1 MASYVFYPGNGS
13 QTDWAVPFP
22 YLSADHVKVY
32 SGGVAQPFAW
42 INSALLRVTPAVPAG
57 TVLLVKR
64 ETQKTPM
71 TVFENTNNLTA
82 ENLTLAET
90 QALFIAEEA
99 ADRANMSIALD
110 EATGHFDFNSRRA
123 TNAAD
128 PVNAQ
133 DLVTKQWAET
143 AQSAQLA
150 QAIAARDVTISAR
163 DAAIS
168 KAADA
173 AADAADARSSATAA
187 ATDRATV
194 AADKA
199 TVAADRVTVAN
210 YRNDTAAD
218 RVATAADRVATGQDR
233 AAVAADRAT
242 VAADKTT
249 VANDKATVAADKA
262 AAQAARVAAEA
273 ARDEAEA
280 IVGIPTAAGTTFT
293 PTATNPNTNVQD
305 AVAAAVV
312 KTGHQTLTG
321 GFDAQSYY
329 VVMNGGT
336 FTPDPKNG
344 NIQHVSNDGTH
355 TIVPPAT
362 PCTIVLQYTNTA
374 PVGPVGLTA
383 SGFSKVTG
391 ASYDVT
397 AGVGH
402 ILYITRTHS
411 WAHLHIVPVFR

>member
-32 SGGVAQPFAW
+32 SGGVAQPFTW

-99 ADRANMSIALD
+99 SDRANMSIALD
-110 EATGHFDFNSRRA
+110 EATGHFDFSARRA

-150 QAIAARDVTISAR
+150 QAIAARDVTIAAR
-163 DAAIS
+163 DVATT
-168 KAADA
+168 KAAGAAQDA
-173 AADAADARSSATAA
+173 AAANNSATAA

-199 TVAADRVTVAN
+199 TVAADKATVAG
-210 YRNDTAAD
+210 YRSDTAAD
-218 RVATAADRVATGQDR
+218 RVATAADRAATGQDR
-233 AAVAADRAT
+233 AAVSADRAA
-242 VAADKTT
+242 VAADKVT

-262 AAQAARVAAEA
+262 AAEAARVAAEA
-273 ARDEAEA
+273 ARDEAES
-280 IVGIPTAAGTTFT
+280 IVGVPTAAGTTFT
-293 PTATNPNTNVQD
+293 PTTENPATNVQS
-305 AVAAAVV
+305 AIEASVV
-312 KTGHQTLTG
+312 KAGHQTLSG
-321 GFDAQSYY
+321 GFSAQSF
-329 VVMNGGT
+329 NAGSKASGT
-336 FTPDPKNG
+336 FQPDPLNG
-344 NIQHVSNDGTH
+344 NIQHVTNSGTH
-355 TIVPPAT
+355 TLAAPAAA
-362 PCTIVLQYTNTA
+362 CTMILQYVNGAGAGSVT
-374 PVGPVGLTA
+374 V
-383 SGFSKVTG
+383 SGFTKVTG
-391 ASYDVT
+391 SAFTTT
-397 AGVGH
+397 AGHAFV
-402 ILYITRTHS
+402 LYVTKTDAYS
-411 WAHLHIVPVFR
+411 HLHVVALQ

>member
-32 SGGVAQPFAW
+32 SGGVAQPFTW

-110 EATGHFDFNSRRA
+110 EATGHFDFSARRA

-143 AQSAQLA
+143 AQSAQLS

-163 DAAIS
+163 DVATA

-173 AADAADARSSATAA
+173 AQDAAAANNSATAA

-199 TVAADRVTVAN
+199 TVAADKATVAG
-210 YRNDTAAD
+210 YRSDTAAD

-233 AAVAADRAT
+233 AAVSADRAA
-242 VAADKTT
+242 VAADKVT

-262 AAQAARVAAEA
+262 AAETARVAAEA
-273 ARDEAEA
+273 ARDEAES
-280 IVGIPTAAGTTFT
+280 IVGVPTAAGTTFT
-293 PTATNPNTNVQD
+293 PTTENPATNVQS
-305 AVAAAVV
+305 AIEASVV
-312 KTGHQTLTG
+312 KAGHQTLSG

-329 VVMNGGT
+329 VPMNGGT

-344 NIQHVSNDGTH
+344 NIQHVTSFGAH
-355 TIVPPAT
+355 TITPPAH
-362 PCTIVLQYTNTA
+362 PCSIVLQYWNKNA
-374 PVGPVGLTA
+374 GGLTA
-383 SGFSKVTG
+383 AGFTKVTG
-391 ASYDVT
+391 AAFNSVAD
-397 AGVGH
+397 ASH
-402 ILYITRTHS
+402 ILYVTRTNDFS
-411 WAHLHIVPVFR
+411 HLHIVAI